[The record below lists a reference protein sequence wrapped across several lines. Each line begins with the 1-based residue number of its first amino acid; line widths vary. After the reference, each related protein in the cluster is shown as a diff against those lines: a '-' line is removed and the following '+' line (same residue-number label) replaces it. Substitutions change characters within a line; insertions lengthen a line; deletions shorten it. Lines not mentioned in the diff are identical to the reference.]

1 MQVRSTI
8 AGVAIALA
16 TVAGVAACGSDDSSS
31 SSASTTAVAASGSS
45 GSSGSSAEQAAPSDL
60 DTAKAQQIVR
70 TVIDPATTPEAVAAL
85 VDSTDPA
92 IGQKLNGFAK
102 GASAGG
108 YTPDIFTVSSVAAD
122 GADKAKA
129 AIAVA
134 SPHTPAPVTVTYG
147 FSKVDGSW
155 KLSSD
160 AVTSLLGMASGPR

>member
-16 TVAGVAACGSDDSSS
+16 AVAGVAACGSDDSSS
-31 SSASTTAVAASGSS
+31 SSASTSAASGSAA
-45 GSSGSSAEQAAPSDL
+45 SSTEQAAPSDL

-70 TVIDPATTPEAVAAL
+70 TVVDPATTPEAAAAL

-108 YTPDIFTVSSVAAD
+108 YTPDIFTVSSVSAD

-134 SPHTPAPVTVTYG
+134 SPHTPAPVTVSYG
-147 FSKVDGSW
+147 FAKVDGSW

>member
-16 TVAGVAACGSDDSSS
+16 AVAGVAACGSDDSSS
-31 SSASTTAVAASGSS
+31 SSASSTAASGSGS
-45 GSSGSSAEQAAPSDL
+45 GSSTEQAAPSDL
-60 DTAKAQQIVR
+60 DTAQAQQIVR
-70 TVIDPATTPEAVAAL
+70 TVIDPATTPEAAAAL

-108 YTPDIFTVSSVAAD
+108 YTPDIFTVSSVSAD

-134 SPHTPAPVTVTYG
+134 SPHTPAPVTVSYG

>member
-8 AGVAIALA
+8 AGIAIALA

-31 SSASTTAVAASGSS
+31 SSASTTATATSGSAAS
-45 GSSGSSAEQAAPSDL
+45 SADQAAPSDL

-70 TVIDPATTPEAVAAL
+70 TVIDPATSPEAAAAL

-108 YTPDIFTVSSVAAD
+108 YTPDIFTVSSVSAD